1 MPMVIGNL
9 RCWVAGRTH
18 RKGTQSQNVQ
28 IAHYFARQ
36 FYEQLLA
43 DLNRPGF
50 ELPPKSWTV
59 TIPPTKRYFSA
70 GTPASLSGCS
80 TATVSMC

>member
-1 MPMVIGNL
+1 MVIGNL

-50 ELPPKSWTV
+50 ELPE
-59 TIPPTKRYFSA
+59 SA
-70 GTPASLSGCS
+70 RVSRRLFGLSCCGHC
-80 TATVSMC
+80 